1 MKKFYLILPNSKV
14 TCLGGFR
21 KSPVHGWVSYFMPQ
35 TDPVCGLAGVWA
47 PVSPSTVTIY
57 PEFQPEHTPSGDVH
71 SVHTPNG
78 DVHSV
83 PRHPEASSAPPWY
96 TEHLPAVEYGT
107 ACRFPSGF
115 FDDRGHG
122 SFFLCSD
129 LLPAAA
135 WPGTQGI
142 INNYQTTFLEQRAI
156 ILAG

>member
-1 MKKFYLILPNSKV
+1 MEKFYLILPNSKV

-21 KSPVHGWVSYFMPQ
+21 KSPLHGWVSYFMPQ

-47 PVSPSTVTIY
+47 PVSPSTVTIH

-107 ACRFPSGF
+107 ACHFPSGF
-115 FDDRGHG
+115 FDDGAGGMVPFSCVLICYQQQPGLALKG
-122 SFFLCSD
+122 SS
-129 LLPAAA
+129 
-135 WPGTQGI
+135 I
-142 INNYQTTFLEQRAI
+142 IIRQHF
-156 ILAG
+156 